1 MNVINHPFSCK
12 NLPTDKSLYLH
23 KKTWISIYLSSLH
36 HLGHWAWPVFTK
48 IMDQDTEPLVYKDFT
63 LRQQAHVPCSIS
75 VKDKNHPSSSPSTLS
90 PVSTIWIKSNRK
102 VLMKTFLEFFCIIH
116 FRNIYLQ
123 CWFSSDKALSQL
135 LHRLTH
141 CDSFQ
146 AIKTS
151 SCLGLWQSSPI
162 DIERTS
168 FLNRCINKLLPSIS
182 WLWPVTFIH

>member
-1 MNVINHPFSCK
+1 MNVISHPFSCK

-102 VLMKTFLEFFCIIH
+102 VLMKTFLAFFCK
-116 FRNIYLQ
+116 NI
-123 CWFSSDKALSQL
+123 S
-135 LHRLTH
+135 
-141 CDSFQ
+141 
-146 AIKTS
+146 KTFVYNADFPVTKHYHS
-151 SCLGLWQSSPI
+151 SCT
-162 DIERTS
+162 D
-168 FLNRCINKLLPSIS
+168 
-182 WLWPVTFIH
+182 WLTAIPFKPLRFHHV